1 MTILESAIQTVYKW
15 LTAFSVDIVA
25 IELILCAPMRKRKGF
40 GFRLLLFIPFMVTS
54 MIYRSVT
61 GNSFYM
67 LPCFF
72 IGWFAYIFS
81 AMVLLSAILLWFC
94 FYENFLQL
102 LFYAVAAHVIQNLI
116 YMERM
121 ILDIVL
127 LQSVTGT
134 AYYLISCLIVVS
146 SAFSICYML
155 RKQMKKHPF
164 ELENRVLIAF
174 STAAALIVSLL
185 HYWVYAFHYASL
197 ATYCYQLLCCCL
209 LLVIQFDIFNTSGLL
224 QEQKT
229 MKQVYSV
236 MEQHHQATSTN
247 IDIINRKCHDL
258 RRQIAYFRQSEHSE
272 NRERNLKEIEDA
284 IRIYDSSAQT
294 GCKVLDT
301 LLTDLS
307 LQCEQYAI
315 SFTYIIDGEKLN
327 FMEDMDILSLF
338 GNALDNVLECVKK
351 ELPENRSISLNVT
364 EQSGIL
370 KITLD
375 NYCSTPIQFHDGFP
389 TTTKAQNGYHG
400 FGTRSIQFVVNKY
413 NGTFSMRH
421 LQEENRFCLTV
432 LLQIPQGT

>member
-40 GFRLLLFIPFMVTS
+40 GFRLLLFIPFIVTS

-94 FYENFLQL
+94 FDENFLQL

-134 AYYLISCLIVVS
+134 AYYLISRLIVVS

-209 LLVIQFDIFNTSGLL
+209 LLVIQFDIFNTSGLR
-224 QEQKT
+224 
-229 MKQVYSV
+229 V
-236 MEQHHQATSTN
+236 A
-247 IDIINRKCHDL
+247 DISNHELLGISGKITWSGVANNGSPL
-258 RRQIAYFRQSEHSE
+258 
-272 NRERNLKEIEDA
+272 
-284 IRIYDSSAQT
+284 QT
-294 GCKVLDT
+294 GVYIF
-301 LLTDLS
+301 
-307 LQCEQYAI
+307 YAEI
-315 SFTYIIDGEKLN
+315 YHPEGT
-327 FMEDMDILSLF
+327 
-338 GNALDNVLECVKK
+338 VKRFK
-351 ELPENRSISLNVT
+351 
-364 EQSGIL
+364 
-370 KITLD
+370 
-375 NYCSTPIQFHDGFP
+375 
-389 TTTKAQNGYHG
+389 KA
-400 FGTRSIQFVVNKY
+400 FLIR
-413 NGTFSMRH
+413 
-421 LQEENRFCLTV
+421 
-432 LLQIPQGT
+432 